1 MNNYIEDEEKIT
13 QTFVERNVR
22 NKELTAAITLF
33 RHQCELK
40 RIEEAIESNK
50 PVPTQ
55 NDNKVKRVIIDNTV
69 NAFRRMETQKLS
81 EKKQRCQDNISQFK
95 AKCAEEKIKLAEV
108 SEESLR
114 QLIESFFEN
123 DTYGSQKVLYAM
135 ILCLQGE
142 DETNNYIFGEDT
154 LVDVSRILFDD
165 EDKIKHIKEK
175 FYKNFREISG
185 SGFFDVDNIKY
196 LLIGMGISLA
206 LFSVLAP
213 VALNFY
219 AAGSVVIA
227 SCLAH
232 IGPCA
237 PGIIGAGIANLT
249 GMVVMGSALLG
260 GVALTGYGM
269 SELIKGEKTKEA
281 FRHLKPNDFAA
292 ILSMRATLLDFGM
305 ATIDKEISKKELDE
319 CLASMNDWRSDAEYM
334 LIVEKTDAINS
345 KKKIQICNRFVNRL
359 ATIAGV

>member
-1 MNNYIEDEEKIT
+1 MNNYIENEEKIT
-13 QTFVERNVR
+13 QAFVERNVR

-40 RIEEAIESNK
+40 RIEEAIEANK

-55 NDNKVKRVIIDNTV
+55 DDSKVKRVIIDNTV

-95 AKCAEEKIKLAEV
+95 AKCADEKIELADV
-108 SEESLR
+108 SQDSLR
-114 QLIESFFEN
+114 KLVESFFEN

-142 DETNNYIFGEDT
+142 DENNNYIFGEDT
-154 LVDVSRILFDD
+154 LADVSRILFDD
-165 EDKIKHIKEK
+165 ETKIMHIKEM
-175 FYKNFREISG
+175 FYKNFREIAG
-185 SGFFDVDNIKY
+185 NGFLDNSKY
-196 LLIGMGISLA
+196 FLIGMGISLA
-206 LFSVLAP
+206 LFTVLSP
-213 VALNFY
+213 VVLNLY
-219 AAGSVVIA
+219 AAGSFVLA
-227 SCLAH
+227 GCLAH
-232 IGPCA
+232 MLPFA
-237 PGIIGAGIANLT
+237 PGIIGAEIANVT
-249 GMVVMGSALLG
+249 GMVVMGSVLLG

-305 ATIDKEISKKELDE
+305 TTMDKEVSKKELDE
-319 CLASMNDWRSDAEYM
+319 CLVSMNDWRSDAEYM

-359 ATIAGV
+359 AVIAGV